1 MSQQINL
8 LNPELRPKADLL
20 TLNNLALLASLVLV
34 VVMLAGAW
42 GQQKLS
48 AAREWVSTQER
59 QLKEAQAQLGQL
71 VAMQASRRPSAA
83 LEQQLAQTR
92 QLLTDKQEVLR
103 ILESGV
109 IGSAEGFSPFM
120 EALARSVPEGL
131 WLTGF
136 DVLSGNQQLRIEGR
150 MNAESLLPR
159 FVQQMNLHPRLQ
171 GKGLSALQIQQHVP
185 QPAASGQ
192 EAAAAPVAAKEE
204 PPYWKFVLGT
214 EFDKGGRP

>member
-8 LNPELRPKADLL
+8 LNPELRPKVEFL
-20 TLNNLALLASLVLV
+20 TLNNVALLSSFVLV
-34 VVMLAGAW
+34 AVMLAGAW
-42 GQQKLS
+42 AQQKVGM
-48 AAREWVSTQER
+48 ARDQVSTQER
-59 QLKEAQAQLGQL
+59 QLKAAQAQLGQL

-103 ILESGV
+103 ILESGT
-109 IGSAEGFSPFM
+109 IGRAEGFSPFM

-136 DVLSGNQQLRIEGR
+136 DVHSGSQQLRIEGR

-159 FVQQMNLHPRLQ
+159 FVQQMNLDPRLQ

-185 QPAASGQ
+185 QPRAPGQ
-192 EAAAAPVAAKEE
+192 EAAAAEAAAKEE
-204 PPYWKFVLGT
+204 PPHWRFVLGS